1 MVPHD
6 QSFAIAKMK
15 QADFEADA
23 TARRLGRAPEE
34 VDAKPEGQVGSGLL
48 ASGRRRWRLFGRVRP
63 A

>member
-1 MVPHD
+1 MMSHHD
-6 QSFAIAKMK
+6 AFAIAKQR

-23 TARRLGRAPEE
+23 AARRLVSAPEE
-34 VDAKPEGQVGSGLL
+34 PKSRVGGGLL

>member
-1 MVPHD
+1 MFSHHD
-6 QSFAIAKMK
+6 TFAIAKQR

-23 TARRLGRAPEE
+23 AVRRLVRAPEE
-34 VDAKPEGQVGSGLL
+34 AAKPEKRVGGGLL